1 MLEACKATAL
11 LKFCI
16 HLLTSS
22 PDVVDQIP
30 TPARKCT
37 QKLHELD
44 KFREKPDSQAAR
56 ALKSARSLILSG
68 VFAPGEKL
76 PEPVLA
82 DRLEVSRTPLREALA
97 TLEKE
102 GLVERLKSGRCQV
115 SSYSIQDILDAIE
128 FRGTTEGLAARL
140 AAERG
145 VSNEL
150 LQECRHVLASL
161 DSVLEDTAGIKFESY
176 VDLNAAFHSWI
187 PRAAASVI
195 LDRELERIG
204 KLPLASPSAF
214 LEGQE
219 DIPAFRRSLAF
230 AQRQHRAI
238 FEAIENREGAR
249 AEALCREHARLAREN
264 LTAVMADET
273 LSREK
278 IPGLSLITCN

>member
-1 MLEACKATAL
+1 ME
-11 LKFCI
+11 KF
-16 HLLTSS
+16 T
-22 PDVVDQIP
+22 
-30 TPARKCT
+30 
-37 QKLHELD
+37 
-44 KFREKPDSQAAR
+44 EKPDSQAAR

-68 VFAPGEKL
+68 VFSPGEKL

-82 DRLEVSRTPLREALA
+82 DRLQVSRTPLREALA

-115 SSYSIQDILDAIE
+115 SSYSIQDILDAME

-145 VSNEL
+145 VS
-150 LQECRHVLASL
+150 QEILEECHDVLTSL
-161 DSVLEDTAGIKFESY
+161 DAVLEDPADINFERY
-176 VDLNAAFHSWI
+176 VKLNAAFHSWI
-187 PRAAASVI
+187 PRAASSVI
-195 LDRELERIG
+195 LDRELDRIG

-219 DIPAFRRSLAF
+219 DIPAFRNSLAF

-238 FEAIENREGAR
+238 FEAIESREGAR

-264 LTAVMADET
+264 MTAVMADET
-273 LSREK
+273 LAREK
-278 IPGLSLITCN
+278 IPGLSLVTSN